1 MKLSTKA
8 RYGARLMLDLAL
20 HYGEGPQLLKDI
32 ASRQEV
38 SEKYLW
44 QLITPLKAARVVNSS
59 RGAHGGYTL
68 ARQPSEV
75 TLRDIVET
83 LEGPLC
89 IVECVDNPSVCNRA
103 KTCVTRDI
111 WGEAS
116 DKLRHMFES
125 ITLQD
130 MIKRQKEKND
140 LS

>member
-1 MKLSTKA
+1 
-8 RYGARLMLDLAL
+8 MLDLAL
-20 HYGEGPQLLKDI
+20 RYGEGPQLLKNI
-32 ASRQEV
+32 ARRQEV

-44 QLITPLKAARVVNSS
+44 QLITPLKVARLVNSS

-75 TLRDIVET
+75 TLREIVET

-89 IVECVDNPSVCNRA
+89 LVECVDNPSVCHRV
-103 KTCVTRDI
+103 KMCVTHDI

-116 DKLRHMFES
+116 EKLRQILES

-130 MIKRQKEKND
+130 MVERQKGKSSIN
-140 LS
+140 LL